1 MEWVAN
7 AMFLK
12 VEENVWWLFWL
23 YLIIS
28 NVSWLIF
35 GRNVDDSI
43 QESKEQLKKKT
54 LKFGVNAV
62 LSVSMIMTETLCGML
77 WGCY

>member
-1 MEWVAN
+1 M
-7 AMFLK
+7 
-12 VEENVWWLFWL
+12 
-23 YLIIS
+23 
-28 NVSWLIF
+28 IF

-77 WGCY
+77 